1 MKAIEVAKAK
11 AGRCRV
17 ADVTGDAAALFAV
30 AVIASGLTA
39 GAHADNV
46 IWRAA
51 VKVPIRGG
59 GKIHMI
65 RAIASPDFMT
75 PGQVDEKLT
84 PARPDIVL
92 NVKGRIAA
100 RMGADSASRA
110 LVRDL
115 GIVRVGM
122 AVRAGAPRPDLGSV
136 ASLRES
142 LLRATSITYTDPA
155 RGGTVGVQFARVI
168 DDMGLRAALAG
179 KVVLAANGLDVVRKV
194 ANGEAELGVTQV
206 SEILH
211 VDATVYAGP
220 LPEALHLTTIYTAW
234 APDSGNATARMFV
247 DALTNAGGRDQFRAA
262 GFD

>member
-1 MKAIEVAKAK
+1 MRRALWILVAMTSGLPAGAGADELRILSAAAAKGPATEVAQRFTRET
-11 AGRCRV
+11 GHRV
-17 ADVTGDAAALFAV
+17 LFDFA
-30 AVIASGLTA
+30 TA
-39 GAHADNV
+39 
-46 IWRAA
+46 
-51 VKVPIRGG
+51 
-59 GKIHMI
+59 
-65 RAIASPDFMT
+65 
-75 PGQVDEKLT
+75 GQVDEKLT
-84 PARPDIVL
+84 AGARPDVVL
-92 NVKGRIAA
+92 NAKGRVAA
-100 RMGADSASRA
+100 RIGAASMSTA

-115 GIVRVGM
+115 GTVKVGM

-142 LLRATSITYTDPA
+142 LLRAQSIAYTDPS
-155 RGGTVGVQFARVI
+155 RGGTVGVQFARAI

-179 KVVLAANGLDVVRKV
+179 KVVLAADGLDVVRKV

-220 LPEALHLTTIYTAW
+220 LPDALHLTTTYVAW

-247 DALTNAGGRDQFRAA
+247 DALTNAGGREQFRAS